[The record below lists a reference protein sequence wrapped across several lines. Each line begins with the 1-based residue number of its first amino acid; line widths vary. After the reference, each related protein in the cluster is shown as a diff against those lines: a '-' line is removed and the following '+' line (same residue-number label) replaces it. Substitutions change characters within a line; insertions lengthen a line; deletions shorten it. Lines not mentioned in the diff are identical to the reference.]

1 MLRAATP
8 MRIALGIEYDGADF
22 CGWQTQRSGVRAIQP
37 LVEAALARVAAHRVT
52 VHCAGRT
59 DSGVHATYQVVHF
72 ETEAQRSARSWILGA
87 NANLPPDVALLW
99 ALPVPDDFHAR
110 FSAHARSYDY
120 VLSNRRTRPGLWRG
134 KVSWECR
141 ALDVPAMGEAAQY
154 LLGEHDFTSFR
165 AQGCQAKHPIRT
177 LHRCDVVM
185 VEPCIVF
192 RVEANAFLQHM
203 VRNVVGTLLEVGL
216 GGQPPAWVGAVLAAR
231 DRRQAGVTA
240 PPDGLY
246 LTGVRYAEDY
256 GLPQPPRTCPV
267 LAGYA
272 GPTFD

>member
-1 MLRAATP
+1 MIYAATP
-8 MRIALGIEYDGADF
+8 MRIALGIEYDGSGF
-22 CGWQTQRSGVRAIQP
+22 SGWQTQSSDIRAIQP
-37 LVEAALARVAAHRVT
+37 LVEAALTIVAAHRVS

-59 DSGVHATYQVVHF
+59 DAGVHATYQVVHF
-72 ETEAQRSARSWILGA
+72 ETEAQRSARAWILGS
-87 NANLPPDVALLW
+87 NANLPRDVSVLW
-99 ALPVPDDFHAR
+99 AVPVSDDFHAR
-110 FSAHARSYDY
+110 FSARARSYDY
-120 VLSNRRTRPGLWRG
+120 LLSHRRTRPGLWHG

-141 ALDVPAMGEAAQY
+141 ALDVAAMTEAARY

-177 LHRCDVVM
+177 LHRLDVVTI
-185 VEPCIVF
+185 EPCIVF

-203 VRNVVGTLLEVGL
+203 VRNLVGTLLEIGR
-216 GGQPPAWVGAVLAAR
+216 GKQPPAWAAEVLAAR
-231 DRRQAGVTA
+231 DRRRAGVTA

-246 LTGVRYAEDY
+246 LTGVRYGEEY
-256 GLPQPPRTCPV
+256 GLPAASLTCPV

>member
-1 MLRAATP
+1 

-22 CGWQTQRSGVRAIQP
+22 CGWQTQRQGIRTIQP
-37 LVEAALARVAAHRVT
+37 LLEAALTRVAAHRVS

-72 ETEAQRSARSWILGA
+72 ETHAQRSARSWILGT
-87 NANLPPDVALLW
+87 NANLPADVAVLW
-99 ALPVPDDFHAR
+99 AVPVADNFHAR
-110 FSAHARSYDY
+110 FSARARSYDY

-141 ALDVPAMGEAAQY
+141 ALNVPAMAAAAQY

-177 LHRCDVVM
+177 LYRCDVVM
-185 VEPCIVF
+185 IEPCIVF

-203 VRNVVGTLLEVGL
+203 VRNFVGSLLEVGRGERPTQWL
-216 GGQPPAWVGAVLAAR
+216 AQLLAAR
-231 DRRQAGVTA
+231 DRRHAGMTA

-246 LTGVRYAEDY
+246 LTGVRYAEEY
-256 GLPQPPRTCPV
+256 GLPPPSRRDPV
-267 LAGYA
+267 LASYD
-272 GPTFD
+272 GPSFA